1 MKIKDLILEL
11 QKQSPESLVVVD
23 GYEGGVEEVKTVRQV
38 TIALNVSEEWYYGPH
53 EIDRLDEYP
62 EALKAQAVLLR

>member
-11 QKQSPESLVVVD
+11 QKHDPESLVVVN
-23 GYEGGVEEVKTVRQV
+23 GYEGGVEEVETVRQV
-38 TIALNVSEEWYYGPH
+38 IIAFNINESWYYGSH